1 MAVIP
6 KLELPIAGN
15 RRAIK
20 AFQRGD
26 EARCSWLLD
35 ETIRR
40 AMRRQQDKPWR
51 GTGVEVV
58 QIDIATECPDA

>member
-1 MAVIP
+1 MASIP
-6 KLELPIAGN
+6 PLELPIAWN

-26 EARCSWLLD
+26 EARGFWFLD

-40 AMRRQQDKPWR
+40 AMQRQLDKPWR
-51 GTGVEVV
+51 GTGAEVI